1 METSQW
7 KAALEESILSQD
19 RLPGAQAMHH
29 IVLRATEENI
39 SLLRLRMRLR
49 RATGKSA
56 AEKHY
61 PLIMEDLDELLKGV
75 GDWTTITADIHNR
88 AATAR
93 GFDHI
98 GLTPA
103 AISRTPTRAQLPTRV
118 QLLHQGF
125 LSLVTQL
132 GGDCLGILGESQATL
147 QG

>member
-61 PLIMEDLDELLKGV
+61 PLIMEDLDDLLKGV

-103 AISRTPTRAQLPTRV
+103 AISRTPTKA